1 MAAPRR
7 RREIFAN
14 PFFAVLLVTSIV
26 FVVTVLGYLVSP
38 SVLVP
43 DAAKASSI
51 SEDAPKSSASIA
63 VAEWLDRNAPKALA
77 IEIVV
82 MLATGVLAM
91 ATDSWFSERSKP
103 KPSP

>member
-7 RREIFAN
+7 RREIFSN
-14 PFFAVLLVTSIV
+14 PFFAVLLVTSVV
-26 FVVTVLGYLVSP
+26 FVLTVLGYLVSP

-43 DAAKASSI
+43 DPAKGPAG
-51 SEDAPKSSASIA
+51 PASIA

-82 MLATGVLAM
+82 MLATGLLAM
-91 ATDSWFSERSKP
+91 ATDSWFSERSRP